1 MKTVQELYFLETAPE
16 LFLTKHAS
24 LPGRV
29 RERVFR
35 RPAVQHS
42 RQSRRRRPSTMQG
55 MTEPS
60 PFLPAPSA
68 ASDPVLQEVLDV
80 LAVCPR
86 GQTLQD
92 VRALIAQWPVPAR
105 VRWTSDPVDAL
116 RLAITQ
122 RPALVLVDARLDRAG
137 GRALVNQFARWRADL
152 DVFAFDERHHHDPR
166 SQPSL
171 WHWSELPRVLR
182 WWVQRHLC
190 QAPLFNSLPS
200 GLDSALMAP
209 GQAG

>member
-1 MKTVQELYFLETAPE
+1 MP
-16 LFLTKHAS
+16 
-24 LPGRV
+24 
-29 RERVFR
+29 
-35 RPAVQHS
+35 
-42 RQSRRRRPSTMQG
+42 G
-55 MTEPS
+55 MTETF

-68 ASDPVLQEVLDV
+68 DSEPVLLDV

-92 VRALIAQWPVPAR
+92 VRTLIAQWPVPAR

-137 GRALVNQFARWRADL
+137 GRALIGQLMRWRADL
-152 DVFAFDERHHHDPR
+152 DVFAFDEPHNLDARAHAR
-166 SQPSL
+166 L

-200 GLDSALMAP
+200 GLDSAPLP
-209 GQAG
+209 LGQGG